1 MLVLMAPET
10 LIPARH
16 PARAVKRLAD
26 VCLRELSGLFDLMYA
41 RVGRPSIPPERLLK
55 SMLLMALYSINSERM
70 FCERLRYDMLFRWF
84 LDMSMVDEP
93 FDASSFSRNRERLL
107 EHEVAHRFLQTI
119 VALAQ
124 KNRLMSSEHFS
135 VDGTLIQAWASMKSF
150 RPKDEDDDD
159 RGDGNGWA
167 DFKGQT
173 RSNETHESKT
183 DPEAKLTRKGSGQEA
198 KLAFTEHALMENRN
212 GLIVDVAV
220 RPSVGVTEPEAALD
234 LLMRAVPLGG
244 NITVGADKGYDT
256 KDFIEDLRELNVSSA
271 SRRMSPNASPSTGAQ
286 ASTAELPGIKGTKS
300 AKSSGVGL
308 NRFSA
313 GRRRL
318 AGAGRRATEESQR
331 PTSSQRWS
339 QPPTT
344 SCESGSYW
352 RPERCERRKSGGRDN
367 LQGAKR
373 RGEMHKLAL
382 EALFSSPC

>member
-16 PARAVKRLAD
+16 PARDVKRLAD
-26 VCLRELSGLFDLMYA
+26 ECLRELSGLFDQMYA

-119 VALAQ
+119 VALGQ

-220 RPSVGVTEPEAALD
+220 RPAVGVTEPEAALD

-256 KDFIEDLRELNVSSA
+256 NDFIEACRQMGVTPHVAQCITKHRGSGIDDRTTRHKGYKVSQVI
-271 SRRMSPNASPSTGAQ
+271 RRRIESIFGWEKTVGGCRKTRYRGVAKTDFFATMVAAAYNLMRIGKLL
-286 ASTAELPGIKGTKS
+286 AST
-300 AKSSGVGL
+300 
-308 NRFSA
+308 
-313 GRRRL
+313 
-318 AGAGRRATEESQR
+318 
-331 PTSSQRWS
+331 
-339 QPPTT
+339 
-344 SCESGSYW
+344 
-352 RPERCERRKSGGRDN
+352 
-367 LQGAKR
+367 
-373 RGEMHKLAL
+373 
-382 EALFSSPC
+382 